1 VAPLRSPSRF
11 LANQLTLG
19 IIPVALGI
27 AGLTTL
33 LLFHLDLEAATGAI
47 VAATGTMAL
56 LIAWGLR
63 LLLQR
68 FVSHPLRQLAEAA
81 DRVASGDLEA
91 RVELRGDNE
100 ISVAARAVNEMADT
114 LVEQAASV
122 RANESRLRALLQSA
136 SEAWF
141 IIDADSA
148 IITEVNDE
156 ATRLL
161 GKPRGEIIGRSG
173 RDFIPAS
180 DQVGVRCL
188 IHRFRERG
196 NLRNASN
203 LHVIGPGGESLPVS
217 VNAEWIHVDSETL
230 AFVSVRDISEQRQSA
245 DTLAHQIRRLTAISE
260 TSRACSESLEL
271 PHVYQAITQQVRAV
285 MPCDAFAISQWD
297 EREATISTVSLS
309 DTVNG
314 EFVAVKPRLSG
325 PLCPDTP
332 THTVI
337 GEQRPVLI
345 HRGPEESDTP
355 GLDRFGDAERL
366 SRSLLLVPMTVHGR
380 TMGLISAQS
389 YQPDAYTQEDLSVLQ
404 GIASFAALSI
414 HNAGMHRETQRA
426 LQTRE
431 ALNSIACAIG
441 ATFDL
446 RQICQTVHRE
456 ISALFPT
463 DAFCLSIVEPE
474 REHIEVLYAADIIE
488 GKSREVPPENLNR
501 PVSQQHTWEI
511 VQSRRARLEL
521 RDPSEIP
528 TKPFLPF
535 GDTARRSA
543 SLMFAPMISRE
554 TVVGVMTVQSYTCHA
569 HTHQDLALLQ
579 QIADLTALAL
589 QSALLYNRM
598 ATSEARHR
606 ALVEN
611 SDVSIIL
618 TDLEGHISMW
628 NRGAER
634 LFGHASQR
642 VLGLALS
649 EIFTQET
656 FSAEHI
662 SDLLRRHGPWTAE
675 AQARHCDGHL
685 LEIVFSLAEVTG
697 SEGEPI
703 GRLVIASDVTEKKLL
718 ERALLQAQKME
729 SIGTLA
735 GGIAHD
741 FNNLLTGIMGY
752 ASYLQ
757 GQAETGTRLSRDLN
771 QIERAAHR
779 ASELTAQ
786 LLAFSRKQRIR
797 HQAINLNQII
807 DETVHLMERTL
818 GKHITIVVEKDSS
831 LHVIQADPTQMQ
843 QALMNLAINS
853 RDAMPR
859 GGTLHITTGNSF
871 VDESL
876 AQQRAELTPGQHVVL
891 RVSDTGEGMDEETRA
906 RIFDPFFTTKS
917 AGEGTGLG
925 LAMVYGIV
933 RGHGGAIEVESEV
946 GKGTHFTI
954 HLPVG
959 DVALESP
966 EQSDAMEVR
975 GGSETILLVDDEPV
989 ILRLGSSVLER
1000 YGYTVLT
1007 ALGGAEALQ
1016 IQQDHLKRIDLIVL
1030 DMIMPEMNGAELARH
1045 LREADPQCRLL
1056 LSSGYTMERDAEE
1069 LIQTEG
1075 LIGFLPKP
1083 YRMSQLVQHVRRA
1096 LDQPLTRV

>member
-1 VAPLRSPSRF
+1 MLPLRSPSRS
-11 LANQLTLG
+11 LANQLTIG
-19 IIPVALGI
+19 ILPVALGI
-27 AGLTTL
+27 AGLISL
-33 LLFHLDLEAATGAI
+33 LHFHLDPKAATGAML
-47 VAATGTMAL
+47 AATVTMIL
-56 LIAWGLR
+56 LIAVGVR

-68 FVSHPLRQLAEAA
+68 LVTHPLRELAEAA
-81 DRVASGDLEA
+81 DRVASGDLKA
-91 RVELRGDNE
+91 RVGLSGDNE
-100 ISVAARAVNEMADT
+100 IALAGRAVNEMADT
-114 LVEQAASV
+114 LAQ
-122 RANESRLRALLQSA
+122 
-136 SEAWF
+136 
-141 IIDADSA
+141 
-148 IITEVNDE
+148 
-156 ATRLL
+156 
-161 GKPRGEIIGRSG
+161 
-173 RDFIPAS
+173 
-180 DQVGVRCL
+180 
-188 IHRFRERG
+188 
-196 NLRNASN
+196 
-203 LHVIGPGGESLPVS
+203 
-217 VNAEWIHVDSETL
+217 
-230 AFVSVRDISEQRQSA
+230 
-245 DTLAHQIRRLTAISE
+245 QIRRLTAISE
-260 TSRACSESLEL
+260 TSHACSESLEL

-285 MPCDAFAISQWD
+285 MPCDAFAIVQWD
-297 EREATISTVSLS
+297 EREEILTTVSLS
-309 DTVNG
+309 DTVDG
-314 EFVAVKPRLSG
+314 DFIPVKPRIPA
-325 PLCPDTP
+325 PLQPGTP

-337 GEQRPVLI
+337 IEQRPLLI
-345 HRGPEESDTP
+345 HRGPEERDTP
-355 GLDRFGDAERL
+355 GLDRFGDVERL
-366 SRSLLLVPMTVHGR
+366 SRSLLMVPMTVHGW

-389 YQPDAYTQEDLSVLQ
+389 YQPDAYTQEDLSLLQ
-404 GIASFAALSI
+404 GMASFAALSI
-414 HNAGMHRETQRA
+414 HNAGLHRETQRA
-426 LQTRE
+426 LQAGE
-431 ALNSIACAIG
+431 ALNRIACAIG

-446 RQICQTVHRE
+446 RQICQTIHCEV
-456 ISALFPT
+456 SSLFPT

-474 REHIEVLYAADIIE
+474 REHIEPLYAIDIID
-488 GKSREVPPENLNR
+488 GTGREVPPANGQC
-501 PVSQQHTWEI
+501 PVTQQHTWEI

-521 RDPSEIP
+521 RDPNEIP
-528 TKPFLPF
+528 TMPFLPF
-535 GDTARRSA
+535 GDTDRRSA

-554 TVVGVMTVQSYTCHA
+554 TVVGVMTVQSYA
-569 HTHQDLALLQ
+569 HGAYSQQDLTLLQ

-611 SDVSIIL
+611 SDVAIIL
-618 TDLEGHISMW
+618 TDLEGQISMW
-628 NRGAER
+628 NRGSER
-634 LFGHASQR
+634 LFGHASEQ

-649 EIFTQET
+649 EIFTRET
-656 FSAEHI
+656 FSAERI

-685 LEIVFSLAEVTG
+685 LEVVFSLAEVTG
-697 SEGEPI
+697 SDGEPV
-703 GRLVIASDVTEKKLL
+703 GRLVIASDVTEKKSL
-718 ERALLQAQKME
+718 ERALLHAQKME

-818 GKHITIVVEKDSS
+818 GKHITIVVDKDPS

-843 QALMNLAINS
+843 QVLMNLAINA

-859 GGTLHITTGNSF
+859 GGTLRISTGNCH

-876 AQQRAELTPGQHVVL
+876 AQQRAELTPGRHIL
-891 RVSDTGEGMDEETRA
+891 IGVSDTGEGMDEETCA
-906 RIFDPFFTTKS
+906 RIFDPFFTTKG

-946 GKGTHFTI
+946 GKGTQFRI

-959 DVALESP
+959 EVVLSSP
-966 EQSDAMEVR
+966 QQSDAIEVR

-1007 ALGGAEALQ
+1007 ALTGAEALQ
-1016 IQQDHLKRIDLIVL
+1016 IQHDHPGRIDLIIL
-1030 DMIMPEMNGAELARH
+1030 DMIMPHMNGAELARR
-1045 LREADPQCRLL
+1045 LREADPHCRLL
-1056 LSSGYTMERDAEE
+1056 LSSGYTMQRDAEE
-1069 LIQTEG
+1069 LVQTG
-1075 LIGFLPKP
+1075 GMIGFLPKP
-1083 YRMSQLVQHVRRA
+1083 YRMSQLIHHVRKA
-1096 LDQPLTRV
+1096 LDQPLSRV